1 MNYVRVDYHKKY
13 SYMVVKNEN
22 GRVEGRGTVNNTKEE
37 VQQFLE
43 PYRPGMAVVE
53 ATRNW
58 GLICDWLDEVLDD
71 VTLAHPLK
79 VKAIT

>member
-1 MNYVRVDYHKKY
+1 MNYVGVDYHKKY
-13 SYMVVKNEN
+13 SYMVVKNED

-53 ATRNW
+53 ATRN
-58 GLICDWLDEVLDD
+58 
-71 VTLAHPLK
+71 
-79 VKAIT
+79 